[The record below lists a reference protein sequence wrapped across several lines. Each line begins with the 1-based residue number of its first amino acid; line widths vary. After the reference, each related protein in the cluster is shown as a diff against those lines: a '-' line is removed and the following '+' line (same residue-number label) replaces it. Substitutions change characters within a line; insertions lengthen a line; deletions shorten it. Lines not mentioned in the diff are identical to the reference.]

1 MLCLTETR
9 DAGRTFVADSRIAGS
24 SFARDMTAASSKLTT
39 AVGRSGDRLLR
50 ELHKE
55 GLQWR
60 ELVLQTREAYA
71 EAARDRL
78 QNVER
83 RAVSARE
90 ALNADALQLALLQT
104 AAEALAWA
112 RRQLEGEPRTPASKQ
127 ADIPLDDYD
136 QLTARDLVSRV
147 QRLTAPQAIALLD
160 YERTRKKRATVIRAA
175 EQRLEMAG

>member
-1 MLCLTETR
+1 
-9 DAGRTFVADSRIAGS
+9 
-24 SFARDMTAASSKLTT
+24 MTAAGSKLTT
-39 AVGRSGDRLLR
+39 TVGRSADRLLR

-55 GLQWR
+55 GLHWR
-60 ELVLQTREAYA
+60 DLVLQTREAYA
-71 EAARDRL
+71 EVARDRL
-78 QNVER
+78 QDVER

-90 ALNADALQLALLQT
+90 ALNPDALQLALLQT

-112 RRQLEGEPRTPASKQ
+112 RRQLEREPRTPASKQ

-160 YERTRKKRATVIRAA
+160 YERARKKRATVIRAA